1 VRQTGWPGQAWK
13 TFLMLVATTAP
24 PQQAQGALQQ
34 GHQRIA
40 LLRHAHHRDRPRHPP
55 VTHALQ
61 QQQAAN
67 SRRRSSPAAGPAV
80 ACLMQAQRLLL
91 TPVVA
96 ATTARRS
103 LPAAQTVFCPA
114 TSRQV
119 GSRQPGARSCALQH
133 AKRTTSPAGLMR
145 MRLLQ
150 ALSALHSQARH
161 RNQVCCKLSILSRRA
176 LCSTYN
182 GSKLCS
188 NYWMLSREAAC
199 CGRHV
204 LGVSI
209 VRCLWCRLV
218 DLGHGLV
225 GSKRGWP
232 EPDAPAWLEPSDQTS
247 SAMDPGAQRV
257 VKVKAHKLAATSHPR
272 PWILAPKRRC

>member
-1 VRQTGWPGQAWK
+1 MEDVSDACGNDSPTTAGTGGTAAGAPAHSAAQARPPQGQASASARNACA
-13 TFLMLVATTAP
+13 ATAAGSKHPATQQSSSWPSGRMPHASTAP
-24 PQQAQGALQQ
+24 AADTSRG
-34 GHQRIA
+34 GNNR
-40 LLRHAHHRDRPRHPP
+40 
-55 VTHALQ
+55 
-61 QQQAAN
+61 QAA
-67 SRRRSSPAAGPAV
+67 SQQRKPPSVQLQAGRWAAASLAPA
-80 ACLMQAQRLLL
+80 
-91 TPVVA
+91 
-96 ATTARRS
+96 
-103 LPAAQTVFCPA
+103 
-114 TSRQV
+114 
-119 GSRQPGARSCALQH
+119 H
-133 AKRTTSPAGLMR
+133 AKRTTSPAGLMG

-150 ALSALHSQARH
+150 ALSALHSLARH

-204 LGVSI
+204 LGVSV

-218 DLGHGLV
+218 DLGHGLA